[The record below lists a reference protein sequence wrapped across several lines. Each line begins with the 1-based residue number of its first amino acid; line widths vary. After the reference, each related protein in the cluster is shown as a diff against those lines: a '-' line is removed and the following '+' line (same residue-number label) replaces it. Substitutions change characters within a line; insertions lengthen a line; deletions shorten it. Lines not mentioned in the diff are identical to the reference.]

1 MKGGCVMSSKT
12 DKIIDSVLDSYDF
25 ERISDL
31 TKEQFS
37 EILSKIFNGSLP
49 DSNLTRRT
57 SESSHHHSHRHR
69 HKH

>member
-12 DKIIDSVLDSYDF
+12 DKIIDSVLNSYDF

-37 EILSKIFNGSLP
+37 EILSKIFNGSLA
-49 DSNLTRRT
+49 DSTLTRRT
-57 SESSHHHSHRHR
+57 SESSHHHSHRH
-69 HKH
+69 KH